1 MRADAVSR
9 GMKKMHFSALACALL
24 GCHVHALRP
33 TIVFKSRRQVVGAA
47 AATALLQSAPAL
59 ADVKAP
65 QATDL
70 LGAIKE
76 LEVTG
81 PKNQVTRTTHT
92 PVLTAASRG
101 PALTLVEFKVDVPDE
116 YVQFMWLKKYAP

>member
-1 MRADAVSR
+1 M
-9 GMKKMHFSALACALL
+9 
-24 GCHVHALRP
+24 
-33 TIVFKSRRQVVGAA
+33 GAA

-65 QATDL
+65 QAQDL

-76 LEVTG
+76 LEVIG
-81 PKNQVTRTTHT
+81 PKSQVTRTTHT

-101 PALTLVEFKVDVPDE
+101 PALTLVEFKVDVSDE